1 MVLLGVDYGKSRI
14 GLAIAI
20 KSIISPYKTLKNKD
34 QKEVINKIKQICNNE
49 GVDKIVLGLPGGKL
63 VPEIKGFGKKLT
75 KMVRLPVI
83 EVNEVMTSWE
93 AEQKLG
99 KAKNKEKVDQ
109 VAAAL
114 ILQRYL
120 DER

>member
-14 GLAIAI
+14 GLAIAV
-20 KSIISPYKTLKNKD
+20 KSVVSPYKTLKNKD
-34 QKEVINKIKQICNNE
+34 QKEVINKIKQICNNK

-63 VPEIKGFGKKLT
+63 VPEIKGFGKKLA

-99 KAKNKEKVDQ
+99 KVKDKEKVDQ
-109 VAAAL
+109 IAAAL